1 MIRHKVL
8 PVCCVALALTVWT
21 SVPAWTASVHQGKVV
36 AVGAGTLT
44 IRAMAAKN
52 QHTYAV
58 AAEAFITC
66 DGQTCGLTD
75 VRGGDMV
82 TVTTDTQ
89 NGKSVATRIAAR
101 QADSEAVRP
110 DTVSVG
116 CRPVSLLAHCHGSHA
131 ARR

>member
-75 VRGGDMV
+75 VWG
-82 TVTTDTQ
+82 TTW
-89 NGKSVATRIAAR
+89 S
-101 QADSEAVRP
+101 S
-110 DTVSVG
+110 
-116 CRPVSLLAHCHGSHA
+116 
-131 ARR
+131 